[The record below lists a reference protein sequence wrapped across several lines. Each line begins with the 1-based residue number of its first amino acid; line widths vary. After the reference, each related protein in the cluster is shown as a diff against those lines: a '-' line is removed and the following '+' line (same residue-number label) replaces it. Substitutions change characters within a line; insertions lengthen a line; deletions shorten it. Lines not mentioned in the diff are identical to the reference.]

1 MKYKKFLSLQL
12 RGPEGKKYYYVNLCK
27 NNQQKAC
34 RVHRLIALTFIPNPN
49 NLPCVNHLDCNKLN
63 NNVSNLEWCTYKENN
78 HYDNR
83 ILKSIETRKK
93 NGYCVKVAIC
103 NKTTHETIK
112 EFDSVRDAIHFL
124 NLSDSASSNIS
135 AVIKGRRK
143 SAYGYFCKNL
153 E

>member
-1 MKYKKFLSLQL
+1 M
-12 RGPEGKKYYYVNLCK
+12 
-27 NNQQKAC
+27 
-34 RVHRLIALTFIPNPN
+34 
-49 NLPCVNHLDCNKLN
+49 DCNKLN

-93 NGYCVKVAIC
+93 NGYCVKVAVC
-103 NKTTHETIK
+103 NKITHETIK

-143 SAYGYFCKNL
+143 SAYGYFWKNL